1 MGLFGKKNKKMDKTQ
16 REAIQNYKEAIIT
29 LMEIDNYRDYIRE
42 MPEELKKKED
52 EAYNKQVEAILA
64 ADSIDL
70 LDGVENEAIAKAN
83 RNIRKKYGQPPAP
96 DMDYVNSV
104 KKLHPDEYQ
113 QVIACGIVE
122 HLIVDNRYSGSK
134 NGYFYAVS
142 YHSLG
147 HDILLH
153 TNETDACVDAAYE
166 DIIKNDDR
174 AALQL
179 YMKIFDDFVEA
190 QEKEKK
196 KVSKGES

>member
-16 REAIQNYKEAIIT
+16 REAIQNYKEAVIT

-52 EAYNKQVEAILA
+52 EAYDKQVEAILA
-64 ADSIDL
+64 AGGIDL
-70 LDGVENEAIAKAN
+70 FEGVEKEAMVIAN

-96 DMDYVNSV
+96 DINYVNSV
-104 KKLHPDEYQ
+104 MRLHPDEYQ
-113 QVIACGIVE
+113 QVIACGIAE
-122 HLIVDNRYSGSK
+122 RLITDNRYSGSQ

-142 YHSLG
+142 YRSLG

-153 TNETDACVDAAYE
+153 TNETDACVDAVYE
-166 DIIKNDDR
+166 DIVKNDDR

-190 QEKEKK
+190 QEKEKR
-196 KVSKGES
+196 KGNEETE

>member
-1 MGLFGKKNKKMDKTQ
+1 MKLFKKKSNKMDRKQ
-16 REAIQNYKEAIIT
+16 KEALQSYKEAVIT
-29 LMEIDNYRDYIRE
+29 LMEITNYRDYIRE

-52 EAYNKQVEAILA
+52 EAYDKQVEAILTA
-64 ADSIDL
+64 GDVDL
-70 LDGVENEAIAKAN
+70 FDGVEKEAMVIAN

-96 DMDYVNSV
+96 DIDYVNSV

-113 QVIACGIVE
+113 QVIACGIAE
-122 HLIVDNRYSGSK
+122 HLITDNRYSGSQ
-134 NGYFYAVS
+134 NGHFYAIT

-153 TNETDACVDAAYE
+153 TNETDACVDAVYE
-166 DIIKNDDR
+166 DIVKNDDR

-190 QEKEKK
+190 QEKKK
-196 KVSKGES
+196 RQGSMEDE